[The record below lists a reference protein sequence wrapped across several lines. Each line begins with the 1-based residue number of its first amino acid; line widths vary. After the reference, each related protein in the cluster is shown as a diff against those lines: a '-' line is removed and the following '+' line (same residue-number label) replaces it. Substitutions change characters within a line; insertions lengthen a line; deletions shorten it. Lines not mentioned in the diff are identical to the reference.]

1 MKSVIV
7 KGRVIVK
14 MVQQSQCGSR
24 TLGFRSKLETQI
36 IQLDFDDLRA
46 KHLIEVSESIRLY
59 TSEYGYSLED
69 VADVLGIPLDLAQRM
84 HAFLDNIQSIPE
96 TSSARNDFLK
106 DFGVESMRK
115 LYSEYDG
122 IQEFLHD

>member
-1 MKSVIV
+1 VNP
-7 KGRVIVK
+7 
-14 MVQQSQCGSR
+14 VQQHELSSR
-24 TLGFRSKLETQI
+24 SLGFRSKLETQI
-36 IQLDFDDLRA
+36 IQLDFDDLRV

-59 TSEYGYSLED
+59 TAEYGYSLED
-69 VADVLGIPLDLAQRM
+69 VADVLEIPLELARRM

-106 DFGVESMRK
+106 SFGVESMRK

-122 IQEFLHD
+122 I

>member
-1 MKSVIV
+1 VERLIVEGRSVV
-7 KGRVIVK
+7 NP
-14 MVQQSQCGSR
+14 VQQHELSSR
-24 TLGFRSKLETQI
+24 SLGFRSKLETQI
-36 IQLDFDDLRA
+36 IQLDFDDLRV

-59 TSEYGYSLED
+59 TAEYGYSLED
-69 VADVLGIPLDLAQRM
+69 VADVLEIPLELARRM

-106 DFGVESMRK
+106 SFGVESMRK

-122 IQEFLHD
+122 I

>member
-1 MKSVIV
+1 VEGRSVV
-7 KGRVIVK
+7 NP
-14 MVQQSQCGSR
+14 VQQHELSSR
-24 TLGFRSKLETQI
+24 SLGFRSKLETQI
-36 IQLDFDDLRA
+36 IQLDFDDLRV

-59 TSEYGYSLED
+59 TAEYGYSLED
-69 VADVLGIPLDLAQRM
+69 VADVLEIPLELARRM

-106 DFGVESMRK
+106 SFGVESMRK

-122 IQEFLHD
+122 I